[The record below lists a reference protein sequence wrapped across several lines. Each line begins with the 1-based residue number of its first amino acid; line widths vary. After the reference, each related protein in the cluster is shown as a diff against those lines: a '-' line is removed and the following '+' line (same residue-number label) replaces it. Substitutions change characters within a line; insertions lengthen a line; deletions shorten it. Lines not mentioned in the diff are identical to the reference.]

1 MHPHRLDKIRLAYLG
16 IVGAS
21 NLFDWPPGAIPKL
34 LFRWLFLIADR
45 EVVYFCNGDREK
57 IYSELLVRVARSQ
70 GTRYLRS
77 SGWRQPCK
85 KTNLHRRHPKI
96 GAAQLLCCSCA
107 GWRAERFSSLWTP
120 RGELDAPGLPAQH
133 RCVVRTVG
141 SFCVVA
147 KRAALRQSVRGHAV
161 ARADIDR
168 SSALCLVF
176 LLRPGFRR
184 GSEIATSRCVPSHC
198 VAHFE

>member
-1 MHPHRLDKIRLAYLG
+1 MLTEKLFIFEMETEKKIIPNSSFGSPVLRAHGTYALPVGGNLG
-16 IVGAS
+16 RKPISTAATPR
-21 NLFDWPPGAIPKL
+21 F
-34 LFRWLFLIADR
+34 
-45 EVVYFCNGDREK
+45 
-57 IYSELLVRVARSQ
+57 
-70 GTRYLRS
+70 
-77 SGWRQPCK
+77 
-85 KTNLHRRHPKI
+85 
-96 GAAQLLCCSCA
+96 GAALLLCCSCE

-176 LLRPGFRR
+176 LLRRGFRR

>member
-1 MHPHRLDKIRLAYLG
+1 MRSREISRKHWLG
-16 IVGAS
+16 RS
-21 NLFDWPPGAIPKL
+21 SFH
-34 LFRWLFLIADR
+34 
-45 EVVYFCNGDREK
+45 
-57 IYSELLVRVARSQ
+57 ELLARVARSQ

-77 SGWRQPCK
+77 SGWRQPWK

-96 GAAQLLCCSCA
+96 GAAQLPCCSCE
-107 GWRAERFSSLWTP
+107 GWRAEQFSSLWTP

-141 SFCVVA
+141 PSSVVA
-147 KRAALRQSVRGHAV
+147 KRAALLRSVRGHAV

-176 LLRPGFRR
+176 LLRRGFRR
-184 GSEIATSRCVPSHC
+184 GSEVSKSRCVPSHC
-198 VAHFE
+198 VAHFQ